1 MRTDSTGVKDSSSD
15 VNLHQWDVE
24 DESSEKRK
32 QSTHSDVNVGSTDA
46 AQPDLVLGMEDDTKE
61 SREITKAKKS
71 KKKSSKKKAK
81 KEKKKSTSVID
92 DIFGF

>member
-1 MRTDSTGVKDSSSD
+1 MRTDSTEEKASSSD

-32 QSTHSDVNVGSTDA
+32 QSTHSDINVGSTDA
-46 AQPDLVLGMEDDTKE
+46 QPNLVMHDTKE
-61 SREITKAKKS
+61 SREITKGKKP
-71 KKKSSKKKAK
+71 KKKAPKKKAK